1 MLNARTCK
9 HSNENEGELNQCAE
23 IISCIIESV
32 EEFVFAEKWRE
43 YVALKRSPFKCIV
56 HCIEKAIN

>member
-56 HCIEKAIN
+56 H